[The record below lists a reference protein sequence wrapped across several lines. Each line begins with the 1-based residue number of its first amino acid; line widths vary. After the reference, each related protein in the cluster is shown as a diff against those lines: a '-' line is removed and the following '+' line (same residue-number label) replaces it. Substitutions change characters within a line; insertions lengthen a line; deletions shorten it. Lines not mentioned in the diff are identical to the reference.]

1 MVTNQ
6 LLRRIRPGDCIVDFS
21 CGSNEFIDMME
32 NKIDQGPYA
41 GSVSY
46 AGYDIL
52 PPVIHRHFQL
62 SSWFDVRGQGQHGTN
77 VVLGLNPPFGV
88 KNSLAIQFIEH
99 GIQQFLPVLIVL
111 IVPPDTQLPTTD
123 RNQGRYKWINPRT
136 GRKENCEE
144 YEIVWEDTNV
154 LDGTSFYLPGSVG
167 EQKRHN
173 KYGRSYENA
182 DEHGRLLDWNKITAG
197 FFILQ
202 RKGTPARNEDL
213 PLPPPSDILPQ
224 RDAPM
229 PLPQR
234 DAPMSPPPAPDR
246 SEMPLEAML
255 PRGSNPG
262 APICLIDSEGEEED
276 KDPAMQFVSRHLQTS
291 EPSMLERG
299 SAGDMQ
305 EPAGGHRI
313 PHAEH
318 LSGHPSM
325 GYSQPVPG
333 YGHPA
338 GGYAMAPGGYS
349 QAPVGYGWLPG
360 GEGQASG
367 YTMPGHMRSSVA
379 HAPMGHFNPNAL
391 HNPMYGAGPS
401 MQPIQGPGLQP
412 PPSSQSHMDPP
423 GSPGMF
429 FGNHFFQ

>member
-1 MVTNQ
+1 MSPCGWGVSHVSAECRCLEGHVPLRLECDWSSAEDSTVMSPCGWNVIGHCFTHAGKPVSSMGTQLALILAAEKEIEDEEVEEDEDQFGTQLDQVEYDTSLARVQRVNVHAEQFCVQENVLSRLHVPYPYNSNLQLKISLDRVREVEETIARSAQDPNLLTVAFRKEVDRYDTSPVIYGQKYTTFGRHFTTLEKLEMVTNQ

-182 DEHGRLLDWNKITAG
+182 DE
-197 FFILQ
+197 
-202 RKGTPARNEDL
+202 
-213 PLPPPSDILPQ
+213 
-224 RDAPM
+224 
-229 PLPQR
+229 
-234 DAPMSPPPAPDR
+234 
-246 SEMPLEAML
+246 
-255 PRGSNPG
+255 
-262 APICLIDSEGEEED
+262 
-276 KDPAMQFVSRHLQTS
+276 
-291 EPSMLERG
+291 
-299 SAGDMQ
+299 
-305 EPAGGHRI
+305 
-313 PHAEH
+313 
-318 LSGHPSM
+318 
-325 GYSQPVPG
+325 
-333 YGHPA
+333 
-338 GGYAMAPGGYS
+338 
-349 QAPVGYGWLPG
+349 
-360 GEGQASG
+360 
-367 YTMPGHMRSSVA
+367 
-379 HAPMGHFNPNAL
+379 
-391 HNPMYGAGPS
+391 
-401 MQPIQGPGLQP
+401 
-412 PPSSQSHMDPP
+412 
-423 GSPGMF
+423 
-429 FGNHFFQ
+429 